1 MPFTSRNTIK
11 RMVRNLPGKPEA
23 SNLASLICVSSYAG
37 YFLQEI
43 VLSDKR
49 KYTGL
54 EDELRLQAVQCFATA
69 RAAISRTL
77 LQAPSTLENL
87 QALTYGASLLPL
99 LTLAPLL
106 IQPNRSGMHKKVVT
120 SYLHGYLRSKQP
132 RCALT

>member
-1 MPFTSRNTIK
+1 ME
-11 RMVRNLPGKPEA
+11 VA
-23 SNLASLICVSSYAG
+23 NLASLICVSSYAG

-43 VLSDKR
+43 VLSDNG

-54 EDELRLQAVQCFATA
+54 EDELRLQAVQYFATA
-69 RAAISRTL
+69 RPAISRIL

-106 IQPNRSGMHKKVVT
+106 I
-120 SYLHGYLRSKQP
+120 
-132 RCALT
+132 